1 MRRWILERGARVYI
15 RVARVYDG
23 RLDGRLRAPADGAL
37 RVSASPAVAGSR
49 VALRRRV
56 TVTARRRALPVSRG
70 RSQWLAVAAAAALA
84 VSLNQV
90 SSLRLPRALP
100 VSLGRSGSATQS
112 RATANGGTG
121 PSQAGPEAL
130 PVWHRRPAGA
140 AGRAGAAPD
149 PSRIPPASHGSLTD
163 DLTHSHR
170 RGGPPAVRVPRVT
183 VRGLTLVPALA
194 VAALA
199 R

>member
-1 MRRWILERGARVYI
+1 MHISASRVYTTAGLTAGPVRRWILERGARVYI

-37 RVSASPAVAGSR
+37 RVSASPAVAGIR

-100 VSLGRSGSATQS
+100 VSLGRSGSAAQS
-112 RATANGGTG
+112 RATANGGTAAVRVRLARG
-121 PSQAGPEAL
+121 TEPEAL
-130 PVWHRRPAGA
+130 PGWHESRSGA
-140 AGRAGAAPD
+140 
-149 PSRIPPASHGSLTD
+149 
-163 DLTHSHR
+163 
-170 RGGPPAVRVPRVT
+170 
-183 VRGLTLVPALA
+183 
-194 VAALA
+194 
-199 R
+199 

>member
-1 MRRWILERGARVYI
+1 MCISASRVYMTAGLTAGSVRRRILERGARVYI

-37 RVSASPAVAGSR
+37 RVSASPAVAGIR

-100 VSLGRSGSATQS
+100 VSLRRSGSAAQS
-112 RATANGGTG
+112 RATANGGTAAVRVRLARG
-121 PSQAGPEAL
+121 TEPEAL
-130 PVWHRRPAGA
+130 PGWHWRPAG
-140 AGRAGAAPD
+140 G
-149 PSRIPPASHGSLTD
+149 PSPTSHGPRPD
-163 DLTHSHR
+163 FGPGAG
-170 RGGPPAVRVPRVT
+170 RGGPGTVT
-183 VRGLTLVPALA
+183 DWCSLSHCHDH
-194 VAALA
+194 
-199 R
+199 